1 MKDEKLKVKIND
13 EIQELTLDE
22 LRKVAGGADDAY
34 CYVGCPTG
42 CGFKKGFDTFVD
54 AYSYLSKTKSCP
66 NCRYDEGSSPK
77 LCVNCSACI
86 MLPSPGRQPAACV
99 PAADAKE
106 GHPCRAVKG
115 CPAFGQRAVP

>member
-1 MKDEKLKVKIND
+1 MGCFPDIHSFCSIPLFPEKSSLKAPFLEKK
-13 EIQELTLDE
+13 ELNTSE
-22 LRKVAGGADDAY
+22 Y
-34 CYVGCPTG
+34 W
-42 CGFKKGFDTFVD
+42 
-54 AYSYLSKTKSCP
+54 
-66 NCRYDEGSSPK
+66 SSPK

>member
-1 MKDEKLKVKIND
+1 MTIYDEKLK
-13 EIQELTLDE
+13 EILSNYEKQLDLYKFE
-22 LRKVAGGADDAY
+22 R
-34 CYVGCPTG
+34 
-42 CGFKKGFDTFVD
+42 
-54 AYSYLSKTKSCP
+54 
-66 NCRYDEGSSPK
+66 SSPK

>member
-1 MKDEKLKVKIND
+1 MSTFFSNYLVK
-13 EIQELTLDE
+13 LDE
-22 LRKVAGGADDAY
+22 NAR
-34 CYVGCPTG
+34 
-42 CGFKKGFDTFVD
+42 
-54 AYSYLSKTKSCP
+54 
-66 NCRYDEGSSPK
+66 NGSSPK